1 MVLQLLIGFG
11 VLGVVVAQFALNPPK
26 PLLIVSNR
34 LLYGIELFGILAQQ
48 SLVGGGLLAH
58 G

>member
-26 PLLIVSNR
+26 SLLIVPNR